1 MKRYSFGKLHIG
13 LDDCVCKIVDDSFSA
28 LFLDENQT
36 RHPDILMIQRD
47 MDVSLLERAEC
58 LTRTG
63 GYELLRTEAGLF
75 LVNHWGTCRFGY
87 GVFLDDLFRFDEIS
101 IYINRKLSEQ
111 IPLNISRFLST
122 VGLHSKLLQKGMPIL
137 HASYID
143 HAGKAILF
151 TAPAQTGK
159 STQADLWNEITGAE
173 IINGDRVLL
182 RKDNDVWSAY
192 GYPCCGSS
200 MICKNRALHIAAI
213 VVLEQAGENR
223 VEEMTAS
230 GKIRAL
236 ISATELYPWELREFD
251 EALALAHSIAERVN
265 VVKLLCR
272 PDSDA
277 VNVLK
282 TYIEDSA
289 YANID

>member
-1 MKRYSFGKLHIG
+1 MKRYSIGKLHIV
-13 LDDCVCKIVDDSFSA
+13 LDDSVCEIVDDSFSA
-28 LFLDENQT
+28 LFLEENQT
-36 RHPDILMIQRD
+36 MRPDILMIQKD
-47 MDVSLLERAEC
+47 MDVSLLEGAEC

-63 GYELLRTEAGLF
+63 GYELLRTEEGLF
-75 LVNHWGTCRFGY
+75 LLNHWGTCRFGY

-101 IYINRKLSEQ
+101 IYVNRKLGEQ

-122 VGLHSKLLQKGMPIL
+122 VGLHSKLLQKGVPIL

-159 STQADLWNEITGAE
+159 STQANLWNEITGAE

-182 RKDNDVWSAY
+182 RKDYGVWNAY

-200 MICKNRALHIAAI
+200 MICKNRALPIAAI

-223 VEEMTAS
+223 VEEITAAR
-230 GKIRAL
+230 KIRAL
-236 ISATELYPWELREFD
+236 ISATEIYPWETREFD
-251 EALALAHSIAERVN
+251 EALALAQCVAEEVKM
-265 VVKLLCR
+265 VKLSCR
-272 PDSDA
+272 PDADA

-289 YANID
+289 YANLD